1 MLGKLSIA
9 GAVAAILM
17 IPTALSAQVGGAV
30 NRTPPPLSSTP
41 TDNGR
46 RSSRCRK
53 ATEPISDSRLSEDRH
68 PSQGELFC
76 RPDIRWANGTVMN
89 TKLARSVVPTVEICP
104 NCKRIAEVTP
114 VLFADGLQ
122 DVTYKCKGCRLEM
135 KRTFKRRLGA
145 WQLIRYTPKFAA
157 LPRYR

>member
-1 MLGKLSIA
+1 
-9 GAVAAILM
+9 
-17 IPTALSAQVGGAV
+17 
-30 NRTPPPLSSTP
+30 
-41 TDNGR
+41 
-46 RSSRCRK
+46 
-53 ATEPISDSRLSEDRH
+53 
-68 PSQGELFC
+68 
-76 RPDIRWANGTVMN
+76 MN
-89 TKLARSVVPTVEICP
+89 TKLARSVPTVEICP

-145 WQLIRYTPKFAA
+145 WQLIRYTPKFATTASEALA

>member
-1 MLGKLSIA
+1 M
-9 GAVAAILM
+9 
-17 IPTALSAQVGGAV
+17 
-30 NRTPPPLSSTP
+30 ST
-41 TDNGR
+41 N
-46 RSSRCRK
+46 
-53 ATEPISDSRLSEDRH
+53 
-68 PSQGELFC
+68 
-76 RPDIRWANGTVMN
+76 
-89 TKLARSVVPTVEICP
+89 LARSAVPTVEICP
-104 NCKRIAEVTP
+104 NCKSGMTIAEVTP

>member
-1 MLGKLSIA
+1 
-9 GAVAAILM
+9 
-17 IPTALSAQVGGAV
+17 
-30 NRTPPPLSSTP
+30 
-41 TDNGR
+41 
-46 RSSRCRK
+46 
-53 ATEPISDSRLSEDRH
+53 
-68 PSQGELFC
+68 
-76 RPDIRWANGTVMN
+76 MN

-104 NCKRIAEVTP
+104 DCKRIAEVTP